1 MNVTMKDVAIKANVS
16 TSTVSRVI
24 SGNKKISDD
33 TRKKVFKVM
42 VELNYHPNIS
52 ARNLARSKTRNLGLI
67 LPSATKEFLHNPFF
81 IKVIAGISK
90 FAKENNYYIMYSNTE
105 NEDDEM
111 DTLNHFIRAGVV
123 DGIIL
128 TTVRL
133 NDKSI
138 ELLRSL
144 DMPYVTIGRQR
155 EYNDSLWVD
164 NDNVNA
170 MYNLT
175 EHLIKKGKKN
185 IAFIGGDIK
194 YNVTNDRLNGY
205 KKALN
210 DNNIIFN
217 KSIVEEAEYSEKS
230 GYDAF
235 KRIISKFEV
244 DAVVTTDDVL
254 AFGVYKVI
262 EEINSIKNIAVAGF
276 NNTPLSEYRK
286 PTLTSVDI
294 LEEELGYNAAR
305 LLIEKL
311 ENGNYENTNYIVN
324 TKLIV
329 RESTL

>member
-1 MNVTMKDVAIKANVS
+1 MNVTMKDVAIKAKVS

-42 VELNYHPNIS
+42 KELNYHPNVS
-52 ARNLARSKTRNLGLI
+52 ARNLARSKTRTLGLV
-67 LPSATKEFLHNPFF
+67 LPGATKEFLHNPFF

-105 NEDDEM
+105 NEDDEI

-155 EYNDSLWVD
+155 EYNNSLWVD

-170 MYNLT
+170 MYKLT
-175 EHLIKKGKKN
+175 EHLIKKGKRN
-185 IAFIGGDIK
+185 IAFIGGNIK
-194 YNVTNDRLNGY
+194 YNVTIDRLNGY

-210 DNNIIFN
+210 DNKILFN
-217 KSIVEEAEYSEKS
+217 NDMVEEAEYFEIS

-235 KRIISKFEV
+235 KRIISKIEV

-262 EEINSIKNIAVAGF
+262 E
-276 NNTPLSEYRK
+276 
-286 PTLTSVDI
+286 DI
-294 LEEELGYNAAR
+294 SRYFRRGTWL
-305 LLIEKL
+305 
-311 ENGNYENTNYIVN
+311 
-324 TKLIV
+324 
-329 RESTL
+329 

>member
-42 VELNYHPNIS
+42 EELNYHPNVS
-52 ARNLARSKTRNLGLI
+52 ARNLARSKTRTLGLV
-67 LPSATKEFLHNPFF
+67 LPGATKEFLHNPFF

-90 FAKENNYYIMYSNTE
+90 FAKENDYYIMYSNTD
-105 NEDDEM
+105 NEDDEIV
-111 DTLNHFIRAGVV
+111 TLNHFIRAGVV

-155 EYNDSLWVD
+155 EYKDSLWVD

-170 MYNLT
+170 MYNLV

-210 DNNIIFN
+210 DNNITFN
-217 KSIVEEAEYSEKS
+217 NDIVEEAEYLEKS

-235 KRIISKFEV
+235 QRIISKFEV

-262 EEINSIKNIAVAGF
+262 EERKLSKNIAVAGF
-276 NNTPLSEYRK
+276 NNTPLSEYRE

-305 LLIEKL
+305 LLINKL
-311 ENGNYENTNYIVN
+311 ENGNIETTNYVVN